1 MREVQSPWASCFSD
15 SDLGSYQLA
24 TVMLLRLVATAAA
37 TAQNAAAYD
46 PRGEGTAAAVATSR
60 ERGRVWLRR
69 GRRAAPH
76 RATRPR
82 GDALVAKA

>member
-37 TAQNAAAYD
+37 TAQT
-46 PRGEGTAAAVATSR
+46 RRLRMIR
-60 ERGRVWLRR
+60 EAEAPLR
-69 GRRAAPH
+69 P
-76 RATRPR
+76 
-82 GDALVAKA
+82 